1 MTQMNTEIW
10 GGNCKNMKPKV
21 PGNARAIEKRL
32 AERFALTHVHVQPF
46 CRPEEKNQLVQIGF
60 TGVGVR
66 MTVAGLRR
74 LCDDVSAAVG
84 GTLYGTVNLDC
95 SGDVV
100 SVEIMVEL
108 E

>member
-1 MTQMNTEIW
+1 
-10 GGNCKNMKPKV
+10 MKPKE

-32 AERFALTHVHVQPF
+32 AERFALTHVHVQSF
-46 CRPEEKNQLVQIGF
+46 CRPGAKDQILQIDFSGI
-60 TGVGVR
+60 GVR

-84 GTLYGTVNLDC
+84 GALYGTVNLDY